1 MRDEVEGIES
11 GGYKGEWRRR
21 KLEMIHEARLDEVV
35 RRGRVR
41 PEAEF
46 EGTI

>member
-1 MRDEVEGIES
+1 MRDEVEGTES
-11 GGYKGEWRRR
+11 GGYKEEWRR